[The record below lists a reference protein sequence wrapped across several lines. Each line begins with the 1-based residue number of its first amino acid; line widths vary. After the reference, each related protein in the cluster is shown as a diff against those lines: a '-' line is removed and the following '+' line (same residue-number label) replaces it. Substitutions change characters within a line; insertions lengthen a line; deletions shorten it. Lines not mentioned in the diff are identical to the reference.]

1 MSIYNIYMYIYIYVY
16 IYKYTYI
23 YTYIYKNI
31 EICNC
36 SQFVTTC
43 SSSFT
48 APLEKVH
55 SSIFNQSSTDLFIS
69 LPKGRRKCYKHF
81 KNYPPNRK

>member
-1 MSIYNIYMYIYIYVY
+1 MSIYNIYMYIYIY
-16 IYKYTYI
+16 TYI
-23 YTYIYKNI
+23 YTYIYINI